1 MKKSNIECLKSF
13 IGISEPDGLNSKK
26 RNKRKRKQRERDEAE
41 AEQLKKNID

>member
-13 IGISEPDGLNSKK
+13 IGIEEPDGLNSKK